1 MNSGQLF
8 FVFSATSS
16 TSDASSTRTRT
27 LPSTL
32 STAEVTASNNGNRA
46 TVPSLGVKHVIVKH
60 VEWIT
65 RN

>member
-16 TSDASSTRTRT
+16 TSDVSSTRT